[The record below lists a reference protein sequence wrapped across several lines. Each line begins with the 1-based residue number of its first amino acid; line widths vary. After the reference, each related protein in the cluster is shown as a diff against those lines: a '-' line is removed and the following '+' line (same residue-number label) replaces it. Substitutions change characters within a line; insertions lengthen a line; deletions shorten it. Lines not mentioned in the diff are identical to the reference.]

1 MMYIRR
7 RTHARA
13 RNMAFAYV
21 CMLKQAELCSEKA
34 LAAKGCPIIHAHIW
48 VIGSE

>member
-7 RTHARA
+7 HTHARA
-13 RNMAFAYV
+13 RNMPFAYV
-21 CMLKQAELCSEKA
+21 RMLKQAEFCSEKA
-34 LAAKGCPIIHAHIW
+34 LAAKGCPMIHAHIR